1 MTIRHPTRDTDILR
15 LVQMLGIEASR
26 IVEYRHGIAA
36 RNFHIVCMDGTTR
49 VVRYDTRRTAA
60 DIREDRM
67 LGTLAVRNGINA
79 PTGNW
84 LIHELGNAT
93 VVIRQ
98 HLAGTTL
105 AELPPGTWPDAHRLG
120 QVLRSIHELPQP
132 LIARKF
138 FYAPLLDMLDRQWQ
152 TIRDAVASIAETAEL
167 AALLRYALQQF
178 DHAAEIET
186 LRLSPIGL
194 IHGDFTPANILIHE
208 HGLTVLDWE
217 KSCIGPVCADIA
229 QSLYYCVTAHSS
241 KIGTFATSFLEGYG
255 KPDWYK
261 PDVIKTWMTLHPAFI
276 LLTDAANTFL
286 NQRLP
291 LPARN
296 PHREAYF
303 RDVSVPRYRAY
314 LTHQRDLLSIVS

>member
-1 MTIRHPTRDTDILR
+1 MTIRHPTRDTDILA
-15 LVQMLGIEASR
+15 LVQTLGIEATR

-36 RNFHIVCMDGTTR
+36 RNFHIVCTDGTAR
-49 VVRYDTRRTAA
+49 VVRYDMRRMAA

-67 LGTLAVRNGINA
+67 LGALAVRNGINA

-105 AELPPGTWPDAHRLG
+105 AELTPTTWPDARRLG
-120 QVLRSIHELPQP
+120 QVLRSIHEVPQP
-132 LIARKF
+132 AIARRF
-138 FYAPLLDMLDRQWQ
+138 FYAPVLDTLDQQWQ
-152 TIRDAVASIAETAEL
+152 TIRDAVAGMADTAEL
-167 AALLRYALQQF
+167 ATLLRHAWQQF
-178 DHAAEIET
+178 DHAAERET
-186 LRLSPIGL
+186 LRLSPTGL

-208 HGLTVLDWE
+208 GGLTVLDWE

-229 QSLYYCVTAHSS
+229 QSLYYCVSAHSS

-261 PDVIKTWMTLHPAFI
+261 PDLIKAWMTLHPAFI

-286 NQRLP
+286 NRRLP
-291 LPARN
+291 PPARHPN
-296 PHREAYF
+296 REAYF

-314 LTHQRDLLSIVS
+314 LAHQRDLLSIVS